1 MDQATPSTASA
12 NTLHCAL
19 ELSKKS
25 WLLAIQFPD
34 REQPSLYPIAGGDAE
49 KLMAKLTQA
58 RDRWAKTSGAL
69 PMITLCYEVG
79 YDAFWLARFLKA
91 RGVEC
96 LVIDPGS
103 LQVSRRGRRVKTDRV
118 DVKTLLRTLIAW
130 CRGERHVWSL
140 VRIPSIDEE
149 DLRRSHRER
158 SRLVRERTAHIN
170 RIKGLLFAQGIRDIN
185 VKSRY
190 KTLAVDELVT
200 GDGHRLPPRLAGE
213 IAREIRRLATV
224 QEQIAEIERE
234 RDAAP
239 TTCEATERKRDLLSQ
254 LKSIGPAISAFLS
267 REVYYRQFANQRQ
280 VGSFLGLTPSPY
292 DSGEEERCQG
302 ISRAG
307 SGHARAVMIETAWLW
322 IKHQPKSALSRW
334 FVERTAGQSKR
345 VRKIMIVAVARK
357 LAIALWRYVELG
369 LVPQG
374 AILNPRMKKRGHR
387 LTVPTLL
394 RVGVGRVGC
403 VAAENHRRFGLA
415 NLPLCR

>member
-1 MDQATPSTASA
+1 MDQATTSTASA
-12 NTLHCAL
+12 NILHCAL

-49 KLMAKLTQA
+49 KLMAKLTAA
-58 RDRWAKTSGAL
+58 RDRWTKSGGAL

-91 RGVEC
+91 RGIVC

-190 KTLAVDELVT
+190 KTLAIDKLVT
-200 GDGHRLPPRLAGE
+200 GDGHRLLPRLAGE
-213 IAREIRRLATV
+213 IAREIQRLAMV

-254 LKSIGPAISAFLS
+254 LKSVGPAISAFLS

-322 IKHQPKSALSRW
+322 TRHQPKSALTRW
-334 FVERTAGQSKR
+334 FVKRTAGQSKR

-374 AILNPRMKKRGHR
+374 AILNPPMTRKARS
-387 LTVPTLL
+387 
-394 RVGVGRVGC
+394 
-403 VAAENHRRFGLA
+403 
-415 NLPLCR
+415 

>member
-34 REQPSLYPIAGGDAE
+34 REQPSLYPIAGGEAE
-49 KLMAKLTQA
+49 RLMAKLTAA
-58 RDRWAKTSGAL
+58 RDHWAKVSGGL

-91 RGVEC
+91 RGIEC

-170 RIKGLLFAQGIRDIN
+170 RIKGLLFAQGIRGIN
-185 VKSRY
+185 VKSRH

-200 GDGHRLPPRLAGE
+200 GDGHRLPPRLACE
-213 IAREIRRLATV
+213 IAREIQRLAMV
-224 QEQIAEIERE
+224 REQIAEIERE
-234 RDAAP
+234 RDAASTP
-239 TTCEATERKRDLLSQ
+239 CEATERKRDLLSQ
-254 LKSIGPAISAFLS
+254 LKSVGPVISAFLS

-307 SGHARAVMIETAWLW
+307 SGHARAIMIEAAWLW
-322 IKHQPKSALSRW
+322 IKHQPKSALTRW
-334 FVERTAGQSKR
+334 FVQRTAGQSKR
-345 VRKIMIVAVARK
+345 MRKIMIVAVARK

-374 AILNPRMKKRGHR
+374 AILNPPMTRK
-387 LTVPTLL
+387 
-394 RVGVGRVGC
+394 
-403 VAAENHRRFGLA
+403 AS
-415 NLPLCR
+415 

>member
-79 YDAFWLARFLKA
+79 YDAFWLARCLKA

-374 AILNPRMKKRGHR
+374 AILNPRMKARS
-387 LTVPTLL
+387 
-394 RVGVGRVGC
+394 
-403 VAAENHRRFGLA
+403 
-415 NLPLCR
+415 

>member
-79 YDAFWLARFLKA
+79 YDAFWLARCLKA

-96 LVIDPGS
+96 VVIDPGS

-190 KTLAVDELVT
+190 KTLYQFY
-200 GDGHRLPPRLAGE
+200 
-213 IAREIRRLATV
+213 IRV
-224 QEQIAEIERE
+224 
-234 RDAAP
+234 
-239 TTCEATERKRDLLSQ
+239 S
-254 LKSIGPAISAFLS
+254 
-267 REVYYRQFANQRQ
+267 
-280 VGSFLGLTPSPY
+280 
-292 DSGEEERCQG
+292 
-302 ISRAG
+302 
-307 SGHARAVMIETAWLW
+307 
-322 IKHQPKSALSRW
+322 
-334 FVERTAGQSKR
+334 
-345 VRKIMIVAVARK
+345 
-357 LAIALWRYVELG
+357 
-369 LVPQG
+369 
-374 AILNPRMKKRGHR
+374 
-387 LTVPTLL
+387 
-394 RVGVGRVGC
+394 
-403 VAAENHRRFGLA
+403 
-415 NLPLCR
+415 

>member
-69 PMITLCYEVG
+69 AMITLCYEVG
-79 YDAFWLARFLKA
+79 YDAFWLARCRKA

-292 DSGEEERCQG
+292 DSGDEERCQG

-374 AILNPRMKKRGHR
+374 AILNPRMKARS
-387 LTVPTLL
+387 
-394 RVGVGRVGC
+394 
-403 VAAENHRRFGLA
+403 
-415 NLPLCR
+415 